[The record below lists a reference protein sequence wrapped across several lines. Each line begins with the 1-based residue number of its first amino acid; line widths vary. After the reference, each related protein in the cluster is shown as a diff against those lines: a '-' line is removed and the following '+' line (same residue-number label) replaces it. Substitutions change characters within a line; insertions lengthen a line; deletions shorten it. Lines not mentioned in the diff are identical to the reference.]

1 MAQAQI
7 ALETRRTSHA
17 AWQRFAAYRDQVR
30 ARREAKQALAQMLAE
45 RELGRATGAR
55 V

>member
-7 ALETRRTSHA
+7 ALETRRTRHA
-17 AWQRFAAYRDQVR
+17 ARQRFAAYFERRKQ
-30 ARREAKQALAQMLAE
+30 RREARRLVARMVAE
-45 RELGRATGAR
+45 REAGHATGAR

>member
-7 ALETRRTSHA
+7 ALETRRAPHA
-17 AWQRFAAYRDQVR
+17 AWQRFAAYREQIRVR
-30 ARREAKQALAQMLAE
+30 RQAKQALAQMLAE

>member
-7 ALETRRTSHA
+7 ALETRRARHA
-17 AWQRFAAYRDQVR
+17 AWQRFASFLEHVR
-30 ARREAKQALAQMLAE
+30 QRREARRLVARMVAE
-45 RELGRATGAR
+45 RDAGHATGAR